1 MSNQHYNYMSSL
13 TKEDEEEVRI
23 AVENNEYVALSYVKQ
38 LLDEIDSL
46 RSELSFLDKEYGEA
60 DNSELTMDALLLKLS
75 VLEQENKNLKN
86 KLSQYNRYSVDDKQN
101 AFLEKMTRGLID
113 LPENTTI
120 HINEDSVASRK
131 EAFIK
136 YMSIGSLEHKNK
148 FKGKP

>member
-46 RSELSFLDKEYGEA
+46 RSELSFLDKEYGKT
-60 DNSELTMDALLLKLS
+60 DSSELTMDALLLKLS

-86 KLSQYNRYSVDDKQN
+86 KLSQYNRYSADDKQN

-113 LPENTTI
+113 LPENPKI
-120 HINEDSVASRK
+120 HINQESVASRK
-131 EAFIK
+131 EAFIE
-136 YMSIGSLEHKNK
+136 YMSRVNIEHTNK
-148 FKGKP
+148 SKGNS